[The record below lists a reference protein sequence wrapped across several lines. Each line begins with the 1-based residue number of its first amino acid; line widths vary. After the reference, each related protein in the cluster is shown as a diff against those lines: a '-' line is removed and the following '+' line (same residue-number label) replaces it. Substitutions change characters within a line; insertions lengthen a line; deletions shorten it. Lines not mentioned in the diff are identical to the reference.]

1 MRAIASSPQ
10 PLMEPGPH
18 VDEASDSPM
27 HFGGDKA
34 AYERAR
40 LCLSQ
45 QCPARGCRAALIAG
59 DEKKAKEC
67 AKGWP
72 YAGYKM
78 TIFSASEEKWVEND
92 ILHAKM
98 YFNMPYA
105 LTVAGRRGKHWIC
118 RFRAQ
123 RNCRPRTDHQP
134 ESEVRSSNRHKAS
147 RSAGLIAKPGPCGW
161 KRLTGCGRPRPSF
174 SPETTRRSAVTAE
187 VAGSSPVVPAH
198 KRVVRISLKPS
209 RTQKGTFSCPFFLS
223 LCPVPLLAFS
233 IFLTLKGDLPP
244 ILYSL
249 HSQTPVTTQLPALHV

>member
-1 MRAIASSPQ
+1 M
-10 PLMEPGPH
+10 PH
-18 VDEASDSPM
+18 
-27 HFGGDKA
+27 
-34 AYERAR
+34 AR
-40 LCLSQ
+40 E
-45 QCPARGCRAALIAG
+45 CRAALIAG

-72 YAGYKM
+72 YASYKM

-161 KRLTGCGRPRPSF
+161 KRLTGCGHPHPSFFPGNYSPFRCHGRGRGFESRRPRSQKSCTDF
-174 SPETTRRSAVTAE
+174 VETIEDPKGHVF
-187 VAGSSPVVPAH
+187 VP
-198 KRVVRISLKPS
+198 
-209 RTQKGTFSCPFFLS
+209 FLF
-223 LCPVPLLAFS
+223 VPLPRTSSCVLHFPHAERRPAADTPFASLANTS
-233 IFLTLKGDLPP
+233 DNTAACAACLAGVI
-244 ILYSL
+244 
-249 HSQTPVTTQLPALHV
+249 A